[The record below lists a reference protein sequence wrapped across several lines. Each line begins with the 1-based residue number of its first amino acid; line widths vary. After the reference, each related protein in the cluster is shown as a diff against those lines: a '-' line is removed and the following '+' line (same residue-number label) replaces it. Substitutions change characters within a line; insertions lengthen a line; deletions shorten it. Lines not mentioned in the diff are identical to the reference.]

1 MVDLILELGS
11 ILCRSQLHIRF
22 VESKMVRIKKL
33 SFDFERLVESESE
46 SESERD
52 KERECVCVFISPTSY
67 SWYFV

>member
-46 SESERD
+46 SERD

-67 SWYFV
+67 SWSFV